1 MGSMKRRKALFVV
14 AALFAIVAAA
24 AFASGQGDKGEVKGA
39 VNAKGEV
46 LKIAAIEFI
55 QFQPY
60 KVRVEAEQ
68 RAAKDYGVQL
78 TVLQPPGLDGMSH
91 AETILNALNQGF
103 DALIIENDW
112 PGSYEECFALA
123 KKKGTILVNC
133 HVPNENKAPYIS
145 QITIDN
151 DGYGNT
157 AADKLGELSGGKA
170 NVIFLMNSP
179 DIPNQARIRQTFIER
194 AKAKWPGIKV
204 VDTQFT
210 KNDPVNAAKILEAS
224 LKAYPEI
231 DTAIWVEAATV
242 SVGATV
248 LKEMNLLGKVKIFG
262 VDDPPDLIE
271 SIRKGEVYGTFNQN
285 FQKQGYEAVRNI
297 VDYFAGNPFP
307 KETDA
312 GIVLITK
319 ANVDTYLPDMWAP
332 VALKGTPYKNLK

>member
-1 MGSMKRRKALFVV
+1 MMRSGVGRALIVAMAFLAIVSV
-14 AALFAIVAAA
+14 AAFG
-24 AFASGQGDKGEVKGA
+24 SGQSDTGSAKGA

-60 KVRVEAEQ
+60 KVRVEAEK
-68 RAAKDYGVQL
+68 RAAADYGVEL
-78 TVLQPPGLDGMSH
+78 TVLQPPGLDGSSH

-170 NVIFLMNSP
+170 NVLFLLNSP
-179 DIPNQARIRQTFIER
+179 DIPNQARIRQSFIDR
-194 AKAKWPGIKV
+194 AKAKWPNIKV
-204 VDTQFT
+204 VDTAFT

-248 LKEMNLLGKVKIFG
+248 LKEMDLLGKVRIFG
-262 VDDPPDLIE
+262 VDDPPDLID

-297 VDYFAGNPFP
+297 VDYFAKRPFP

-319 ANVDTYLPDMWAP
+319 ANVDSYLPDMWAP